1 MDPASSTVTSWQH
14 SLDGRVAIVTGGS
27 RGIGGAV
34 SRILAADGATVAVVG
49 VAADRERTQGLRAAL
64 DGVASRIRF
73 FEADVADHAACDAA
87 VAQVLADCG
96 RIDILVNN
104 AGITRDRTVLKMSV
118 EEWNAVLGVDLCGPF
133 FMIRAALP
141 RMVESGYGRIV
152 NISSVVGRTGNF
164 GQANYAAAKAG
175 LIGLT
180 KTVALEVA
188 SKGVTVNAVAPGFTQ
203 TEMVAAMPAQAV
215 DRVITRVPEHRL
227 AQPQEIA
234 RVVRF
239 LVDEAS
245 GFVTGATF
253 DVNGG
258 MYMS

>member
-1 MDPASSTVTSWQH
+1 MDPARSTLGSWQH
-14 SLDGRVAIVTGGS
+14 ALDGRVAIVTGGS
-27 RGIGGAV
+27 RGIGGAI
-34 SRILAADGATVAVVG
+34 SRVLAGDGAIVAVIG
-49 VAADRERTQGLRAAL
+49 IAADRERTQRLRASL
-64 DGVASRIRF
+64 DGVAARIRF
-73 FEADVADHAACDAA
+73 YEADVADHGACDGA
-87 VAQVLADCG
+87 VSQLLADCG

-104 AGITRDRTVLKMSV
+104 AGITKDHTVLKMTV
-118 EEWNAVLGVDLCGPF
+118 DEWNEVIGVDLCGPF

-141 RMVESGYGRIV
+141 QMVQQGYGRIV

-175 LIGLT
+175 ILGLT

-188 SKGVTVNAVAPGFTQ
+188 NKGVTVNAVAPGFTQ

-215 DRVITRVPEHRL
+215 DRVVSRVPERRL

-258 MYMS
+258 MFMS